1 MYFSETD
8 NEILLSSK
16 FSADFRPKLISW
28 ITFHLL
34 ETFTKQPKL
43 NTNYTFLFW

>member
-8 NEILLSSK
+8 NEILLSFK

-34 ETFTKQPKL
+34 EIINCENQKF
-43 NTNYTFLFW
+43 YD